1 MMSKIPTIIFSAAYH
16 AIRQHIVRSLLTII
30 GIIIGIAAI
39 ICTFSI
45 GRGAQERIQKQIAA
59 LGKNAIYITSGSFG
73 SQGATSATQKQI
85 VPLSLQDY
93 HALKEQFADEIVGIT
108 PYIQGKAHIE
118 YHGKNALNEING
130 VNESALTL
138 SGYTL
143 QNQSKFFSSSDIAL
157 RANVV
162 VIGSKM
168 AESLFGKQNPLNATV
183 RIDKIPFMVIGVLQP
198 ITQFFG
204 GDDPNYT
211 VYIPY
216 TTAQRIF
223 PAAAQTPDKVDIIH
237 IGSRDEKNTQTL
249 IRKIKRFLHMRHRL
263 YPDAPH
269 DFTVFD
275 QNTISSVIDETAC
288 TINFFI
294 LIAASISLLVAGIGV
309 MNIMLVS
316 VRERTQ
322 EIGIRLA
329 LGATPFLIQLQFL
342 VESIILCVAGGIL
355 GIVVGIVPPLLLRYY
370 ELFPAKIELA
380 PTLSALIVTVC
391 IGLFFG
397 FYPAR
402 LASKLDPIQA
412 LQER

>member
-1 MMSKIPTIIFSAAYH
+1 
-16 AIRQHIVRSLLTII
+16 
-30 GIIIGIAAI
+30 
-39 ICTFSI
+39 
-45 GRGAQERIQKQIAA
+45 
-59 LGKNAIYITSGSFG
+59 
-73 SQGATSATQKQI
+73 
-85 VPLSLQDY
+85 
-93 HALKEQFADEIVGIT
+93 
-108 PYIQGKAHIE
+108 
-118 YHGKNALNEING
+118 
-130 VNESALTL
+130 
-138 SGYTL
+138 
-143 QNQSKFFSSSDIAL
+143 
-157 RANVV
+157 
-162 VIGSKM
+162 
-168 AESLFGKQNPLNATV
+168 
-183 RIDKIPFMVIGVLQP
+183 
-198 ITQFFG
+198 
-204 GDDPNYT
+204 

-223 PAAAQTPDKVDIIH
+223 PAAAETPDKVDIIH
-237 IGSRDEKNTQTL
+237 IGSRDEKNTQVL

-263 YPDAPH
+263 DPEAPH

-342 VESIILCVAGGIL
+342 VESIILCLAGGIL
-355 GIVVGIVPPLLLRYY
+355 GIVVGIAPPLLLRYY
-370 ELFPAKIELA
+370 ELFPAKIELM